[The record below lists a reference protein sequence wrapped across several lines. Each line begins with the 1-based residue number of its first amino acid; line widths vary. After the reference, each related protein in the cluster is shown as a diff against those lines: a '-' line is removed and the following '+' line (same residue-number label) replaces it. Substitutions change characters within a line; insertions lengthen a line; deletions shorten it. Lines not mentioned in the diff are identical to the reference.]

1 MPVNVLLIPVGGNYT
16 IDADM
21 AKEYVDRI
29 MPEIVIPMHY
39 RTKDCKLDIDKVDEF
54 LKLFDEDI
62 VEEYEEN
69 SLELLRSDLNDGTRI
84 LVLRKN

>member
-1 MPVNVLLIPVGGNYT
+1 
-16 IDADM
+16 M

>member
-1 MPVNVLLIPVGGNYT
+1 MLFRS
-16 IDADM
+16 
-21 AKEYVDRI
+21 DRI